1 MGLKNHV
8 ILVKVLGCRSSLCE
22 GEFIAGKLASMG
34 ATVTDDFKK
43 NFDAAVIVTCS
54 VTSEADKKCRQLVH
68 RAKKILG
75 ENGILAVCGCWA
87 EKINA
92 NSARELGIDI
102 LAGSKGKI
110 FLPDEIQKMFS
121 NTKKYFVDL
130 RRDLNSGI
138 WEELAINF
146 PVMHS
151 RAFVKIQ
158 DGCNHFCTYCIIPFL
173 RGKPV
178 SRPQKNILD
187 EIQRLTDNG
196 CKEIILTG
204 IHLGLYG
211 RDINSSLADLIRK
224 ISSVKN
230 LYRLRLGSLE
240 PFSLDE
246 DLLNALSE
254 CEIFCPHLHL
264 PLQSGNDKI
273 LAFMKRGYTSSEF
286 LRICDNARK
295 FLGEDL
301 HISSDIL
308 VGFPGETNEDFN
320 DTLEIMQ
327 KANFGRVHVFP
338 FSEREGTAAV
348 KFPDKI
354 ENSVKNLRVSQVIE
368 LGKKLFLNYAGNFL
382 NKNVE
387 VLIEKINNDYS
398 LGHSRHYLEVFC
410 KGNFFERNQIVN
422 LKINNISDARLEAE
436 STSITNINRN

>member
-1 MGLKNHV
+1 MGLNNRV

-34 ATVTDDFKK
+34 ATITDDFKK

-87 EKINA
+87 EKINV
-92 NSARELGIDI
+92 NSAHELGIDI

-110 FLPDEIQKMFS
+110 FIPDEILKMFS
-121 NTKKYFVDL
+121 STKKYFVDL

-178 SRPQKNILD
+178 SRPEKNILD
-187 EIQRLTDNG
+187 EIKRLTDNG

-204 IHLGLYG
+204 IHLGIYG

-224 ISSVKN
+224 ISRIKN

-273 LAFMKRGYTSSEF
+273 LALMKRGYTSSDF
-286 LRICDNARK
+286 LRICDNARI
-295 FLGEDL
+295 FLGENL

-308 VGFPGETNEDFN
+308 VGFPGETDEAFN
-320 DTLEIMQ
+320 NTLEIMQ

-354 ENSVKNLRVSQVIE
+354 ENSLKNLRTSQAID
-368 LGKKLFLNYAGNFL
+368 LGKKLFLNYAGKFL
-382 NKNVE
+382 NQNVE

-398 LGHSRHYLEVFC
+398 LGHSKHYLEVFC
-410 KGNFFERNQIVN
+410 KGNFFERNQIIN
-422 LKINNISDARLEAE
+422 LKVINISDARLEA
-436 STSITNINRN
+436 NINRN